1 MTQRVIEKRFA
12 QLVIALGLL
21 IPLGFAA
28 YWVFQKHQAT
38 KLRVLDMEPRHARLL
53 GLDAQR
59 QELDAA
65 LLQVQ
70 QARRQYL
77 SPAGQDASQAGNE
90 AQTRIRD
97 VFSGAGLQISS
108 SQVLPA
114 KVDKGV
120 DRIGLT
126 VRAEGE
132 WLALQTALII
142 LPTLSPIVTI
152 NELEVQLLGGQ
163 AGGPTRLAAQF
174 SLSVLRER

>member
-1 MTQRVIEKRFA
+1 MTHRTIEKRAA

-28 YWVFQKHQAT
+28 YWVFQKHQST
-38 KLRVLDMEPRHARLL
+38 KQRLLDMEPRHARLL

-59 QELDAA
+59 QELDKA

-70 QARRQYL
+70 QARRHYFY
-77 SPAGQDASQAGNE
+77 PAGQDASQAGNE
-90 AQTRIRD
+90 AQNRIRD

-114 KVDKGV
+114 KVEKGF

-132 WLALQTALII
+132 WLALQTALVI
-142 LPTLSPIVTI
+142 LPTLTPIVTL
-152 NELEVQLLGGQ
+152 NDLEVQLLGGP
-163 AGGPTRLAAQF
+163 AGGPPRLAAQF
-174 SLSVLRER
+174 NLSVLRER